1 MASEICQESE
11 KIQRGSKDDMRF
23 EQDFKDILK
32 YRLESGTVK
41 TFDDE
46 VTTPKLSALYGVFG
60 DHKDYGTKENLEY
73 TLNLFTKPND
83 NGKIPDF
90 LSSIVVTTP
99 DGNFTFND
107 TNKKTQIVY
116 RKTIYPTQ
124 NGAADGTPTGAEVLV
139 EFKTIY
145 YPILKKLEFWIV
157 CHLPTKEENPNW
169 GILGFGL
176 EDIKFTCT
184 IHYYDKIQKY
194 NIHAVNDLFFKAENF
209 IKGDNDVI
217 MVVQGG
223 NVTKSNIPEYDL
235 NTMPLI
241 VNFVVPL
248 IRKNEFMSFLGGVA
262 EEYNGK
268 LEEYNGWL
276 RGDKD
281 DVITQ
286 YRAIYNTPFVMG
298 ESQEI
303 RCGTGTIKICTVQWI
318 ISLNYGKNAYV
329 KTPTVNLI
337 INGVSIPIAHIMR
350 YEHAYAPAYDD
361 YQKFGNKIR
370 TAKKLSAI
378 RTWVF
383 QIAKITLSESTK
395 SEITRLIKS
404 PKLFDSV
411 IKEITNDDEKLQ
423 FLFEA
428 FEWGLELTYAI
439 NLKSDYGI
447 ITVNH
452 LSVSSGIENNSG
464 SYLLTLEV

>member
-1 MASEICQESE
+1 MASKICQESE
-11 KIQRGSKDDMRF
+11 KVQRGSKDDMRF

-32 YRLESGTVK
+32 HRLESGTVK

-46 VTTPKLSALYGVFG
+46 ITTPKLSALYGVFG

-116 RKTIYPTQ
+116 RKTIHPTQ

-145 YPILKKLEFWIV
+145 FPTLKKLEFWIV

-176 EDIKFTCT
+176 EDIRFTCT

-276 RGDKD
+276 REDKD

-329 KTPTVNLI
+329 KTPTVKLS
-337 INGVSIPIAHIMR
+337 INGVDIPISHIMR

-361 YQKFGNKIR
+361 YQKFGDKIR

-395 SEITRLIKS
+395 SKIESLINS

-439 NLKSDYGI
+439 KLQSDYGI

>member
-1 MASEICQESE
+1 
-11 KIQRGSKDDMRF
+11 MRF

-32 YRLESGTVK
+32 YRLENGTVQ

-46 VTTPKLSALYGVFG
+46 VKDTISMTVYGVF
-60 DHKDYGTKENLEY
+60 DIQQDYGTKKVLKY
-73 TLNLFTKPND
+73 TLDLFKKPND
-83 NGKIPDF
+83 SGKIPDYI
-90 LSSIVVTTP
+90 SSISVTTAQ
-99 DGNFTFND
+99 GTFVFNAD
-107 TNKKTQIVY
+107 SKKDKLVFSEKQWAEKTVKGEIVQTVEILSEY
-116 RKTIYPTQ
+116 NVIYFPT
-124 NGAADGTPTGAEVLV
+124 
-139 EFKTIY
+139 
-145 YPILKKLEFWIV
+145 LKKLEFWMTTY
-157 CHLPTKEENPNW
+157 LPTKEENPDW
-169 GILGFGL
+169 GYLPDGTPKL
-176 EDIKFTCT
+176 EFTCE

-286 YRAIYNTPFVMG
+286 YRAIYNTPFVIG

-329 KTPTVNLI
+329 KTPTVKLS
-337 INGVSIPIAHIMR
+337 INGVDIPISHIMR

-361 YQKFGNKIR
+361 FQKFGDKIR
-370 TAKKLSAI
+370 TSKKLSAI

-395 SEITRLIKS
+395 TKIKSLINS

-439 NLKSDYGI
+439 KLQSDYGI

>member
-1 MASEICQESE
+1 
-11 KIQRGSKDDMRF
+11 MRF

-32 YRLESGTVK
+32 HRLESGTVQ

-46 VTTPKLSALYGVFG
+46 VKDTISRTVYGVF
-60 DHKDYGTKENLEY
+60 DVQQDYGTKKVLKY
-73 TLNLFTKPND
+73 TLDLFKKPND
-83 NGKIPDF
+83 SGKIPDYV
-90 LSSIVVTTP
+90 SSISVTTSQ
-99 DGNFTFND
+99 GTFVFNAD
-107 TNKKTQIVY
+107 SKKEKLVFSEKQWAEKTVKGEIVQTVEILSEY
-116 RKTIYPTQ
+116 NVIYFPT
-124 NGAADGTPTGAEVLV
+124 
-139 EFKTIY
+139 
-145 YPILKKLEFWIV
+145 LKKLEFWLTTY
-157 CHLPTKEENPNW
+157 LPTKEENPDW
-169 GILGFGL
+169 GYLPDGTPTL
-176 EDIKFTCT
+176 EFTCE
-184 IHYYDKIQKY
+184 IHYYDKVQKY

-209 IKGDNDVI
+209 VKGDNDVI

-286 YRAIYNTPFVMG
+286 YRAIYNTPFVIG

-303 RCGTGTIKICTVQWI
+303 RCGTGTIKICTIQWI
-318 ISLNYGKNAYV
+318 ISLNYGKNAYI
-329 KTPTVNLI
+329 KTPRVFLW
-337 INGVSIPIAHIMR
+337 INDVPIEIFHVMR

-361 YQKFGNKIR
+361 YQKFGDKIR

-383 QIAKITLSESTK
+383 QIAKINLSETSK
-395 SEITRLIKS
+395 SAVRDLLMPDPNYPKSFEDIMSDVTDKERLQ
-404 PKLFDSV
+404 V
-411 IKEITNDDEKLQ
+411 I
-423 FLFEA
+423 FEA
-428 FEWGLELTYAI
+428 IEWGYEFDLPIKVQGEHNGDTNYFIKI
-439 NLKSDYGI
+439 NHFS
-447 ITVNH
+447 
-452 LSVSSGIENNSG
+452 LSGGTENNSG

>member
-1 MASEICQESE
+1 
-11 KIQRGSKDDMRF
+11 MRF

-32 YRLESGTVK
+32 YRLESGTVQ

-90 LSSIVVTTP
+90 LSSIVVNTP

-107 TNKKTQIVY
+107 TNEKTQIIY
-116 RKTIYPTQ
+116 KKTIYPTE

-145 YPILKKLEFWIV
+145 YPTLKKLEFWIV

-176 EDIKFTCT
+176 EDIRFTCT

-209 IKGDNDVI
+209 VKGDNDVI

-281 DVITQ
+281 DVKTQ
-286 YRAIYNTPFVMG
+286 YRAIYNTPFVIG

-318 ISLNYGKNAYV
+318 ISLNYGKNAYI
-329 KTPTVNLI
+329 KTPRVFLWI
-337 INGVSIPIAHIMR
+337 DDVPIEIFHIMR

-361 YQKFGNKIR
+361 YQKFGDKIR
-370 TAKKLSAI
+370 TSKKLSSV
-378 RTWVF
+378 RSWVF
-383 QIAKITLSESTK
+383 QVAKINLSQT
-395 SEITRLIKS
+395 
-404 PKLFDSV
+404 
-411 IKEITNDDEKLQ
+411 
-423 FLFEA
+423 
-428 FEWGLELTYAI
+428 GTYAVQDLVLPNPDIPKSFEEIMETVTESERSQVFLKALENGYNLDLPIKIEGECSGKYFNI
-439 NLKSDYGI
+439 NHFSL
-447 ITVNH
+447 
-452 LSVSSGIENNSG
+452 SSGMENNSG

>member
-1 MASEICQESE
+1 
-11 KIQRGSKDDMRF
+11 MRF

-46 VTTPKLSALYGVFG
+46 ITTPKLSALYGVFG

-90 LSSIVVTTP
+90 LSSIVVNTP

-107 TNKKTQIVY
+107 TNKKTQIIY
-116 RKTIYPTQ
+116 KKTIYPTE

-145 YPILKKLEFWIV
+145 FPTLKKLEFWIV

-176 EDIKFTCT
+176 EDIRFTCT

-223 NVTKSNIPEYDL
+223 NVTKSNIPKYDL

-262 EEYNGK
+262 EGYNGK

-286 YRAIYNTPFVMG
+286 YRAIYNTPFVIG

-318 ISLNYGKNAYV
+318 ISLSYGKNAYV
-329 KTPTVNLI
+329 KTPTVNLT
-337 INGVSIPIAHIMR
+337 INGVSIPITHIMR

-361 YQKFGNKIR
+361 YQKFGDKIR
-370 TAKKLSAI
+370 TSKKLSAI

-395 SEITRLIKS
+395 AKIKSLINS
-404 PKLFDSV
+404 PKLFDSA

-439 NLKSDYGI
+439 KLQSDYGT

>member
-1 MASEICQESE
+1 
-11 KIQRGSKDDMRF
+11 MRF

-32 YRLESGTVK
+32 YRLESGTVR

-83 NGKIPDF
+83 NGKIPDY
-90 LSSIVVTTP
+90 LSSIVVNTP
-99 DGNFTFND
+99 NGNFTFND

-116 RKTIYPTQ
+116 RKTIHPTQ

-145 YPILKKLEFWIV
+145 YPTLKKLEFWIV

-176 EDIKFTCT
+176 EDIRFTCT

-286 YRAIYNTPFVMG
+286 YRAIYNTPFVIG

-318 ISLNYGKNAYV
+318 ISLNYGKNAYI
-329 KTPTVNLI
+329 KTPRVNLT
-337 INGVSIPIAHIMR
+337 INGVSIPITHIMR

-361 YQKFGNKIR
+361 YQKFGDKIR
-370 TAKKLSAI
+370 TSKKLSAI

-395 SEITRLIKS
+395 AKIKSLINS
-404 PKLFDSV
+404 PKLFDSA

-439 NLKSDYGI
+439 KLQSDYGT

>member
-1 MASEICQESE
+1 
-11 KIQRGSKDDMRF
+11 MRF

-32 YRLESGTVK
+32 YRLESGTVQ

-90 LSSIVVTTP
+90 LSSIVVNTP

-116 RKTIYPTQ
+116 RKTIHPTE

-145 YPILKKLEFWIV
+145 FPTLKKLEFWIV

-223 NVTKSNIPEYDL
+223 NVTKSNIPKYDL

-262 EEYNGK
+262 EGYNGK

-286 YRAIYNTPFVMG
+286 YRAIYNTPFVIG

-318 ISLNYGKNAYV
+318 ISLSYGKNAYV
-329 KTPTVNLI
+329 KTPTVNLT
-337 INGVSIPIAHIMR
+337 INGVSIPITHIMR

-361 YQKFGNKIR
+361 YQKFGDKIR
-370 TAKKLSAI
+370 TSKKLSAI

-395 SEITRLIKS
+395 AKIKSLINS
-404 PKLFDSV
+404 PKLFDSA

-439 NLKSDYGI
+439 KLQSDYGT